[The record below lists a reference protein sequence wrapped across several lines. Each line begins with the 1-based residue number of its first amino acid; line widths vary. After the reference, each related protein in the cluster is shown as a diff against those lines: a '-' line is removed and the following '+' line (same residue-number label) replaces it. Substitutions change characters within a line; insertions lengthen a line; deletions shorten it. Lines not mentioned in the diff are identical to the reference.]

1 MEQRMHITAENYTK
15 IEETPHERAAR
26 LIKEGISKIE
36 DSFMDVPE
44 EEREAFEQKIK
55 MKMKMGKPLSAK
67 ELNYLRIHDPEAYR
81 SAMRVAHAR
90 KNLQDSLKR
99 CRSKEEVSRV
109 ISNQLSNLR
118 AMEKDPDR
126 EYMMAMVQREI
137 EAFTKS
143 GAYARLPETEKEA
156 KAKGKVNKET
166 KSRYEFS
173 MFLQLF
179 QESEILSGQLE
190 KIVAE
195 GGASV

>member
-1 MEQRMHITAENYTK
+1 MEQRIQITADNHAN
-15 IEETPHERAAR
+15 IEETPRGRAAR
-26 LIKEGISKIE
+26 LIKEGIANIE

-44 EEREAFEQKIK
+44 EEREAFLQKIK
-55 MKMKMGKPLSAK
+55 MKLKMGKPLSAK

-81 SAMRVAHAR
+81 SAMRVAYAR

-118 AMEKDPDR
+118 AMKNDPDR

-137 EAFTKS
+137 DAFKKS

-156 KAKGKVNKET
+156 KGKVKSET

-173 MFLQLF
+173 IFLQLF
-179 QESEILSGQLE
+179 QQSETLSGQID
-190 KIVAE
+190 KIVTE

>member
-1 MEQRMHITAENYTK
+1 MEQRMQITADNHAD
-15 IEETPHERAAR
+15 IEETPWGKAAR
-26 LIKEGISKIE
+26 LIKEGISNIE

-44 EEREAFEQKIK
+44 EEREAFLQKIK
-55 MKMKMGKPLSAK
+55 MKLKMGKPLSAK

-81 SAMRVAHAR
+81 SAMRVAYAR

-118 AMEKDPDR
+118 AMKNDPDR

-137 EAFTKS
+137 DAFKKS

-156 KAKGKVNKET
+156 KGKVKSET

-173 MFLQLF
+173 IFLQLF
-179 QESEILSGQLE
+179 QQSETLSGQID
-190 KIVAE
+190 KIVTE

>member
-1 MEQRMHITAENYTK
+1 MEQRIQITADNHAN
-15 IEETPHERAAR
+15 IEETPRGRAAR

-36 DSFMDVPE
+36 DSFIDVPE
-44 EEREAFEQKIK
+44 EEREAFLQKIK
-55 MKMKMGKPLSAK
+55 MKLKMGKPLSAK

-81 SAMRVAHAR
+81 SAMRVAYAR

-118 AMEKDPDR
+118 AMKNDPDR

-137 EAFTKS
+137 DAFKKS

-156 KAKGKVNKET
+156 KGKVKSET

-173 MFLQLF
+173 IFLQLF
-179 QESEILSGQLE
+179 QQSETLSGQID
-190 KIVAE
+190 KIVTE